1 MSKALHREGSKHR
14 KRSNMNG
21 RLTDLARLG
30 ILDGGDQGTELVAH
44 GLCGDASGRG
54 LEVDVGCAAD
64 AGGGVGAGREAAVG
78 GCGHLWDEGLDGAR
92 RCR

>member
-44 GLCGDASGRG
+44 GLGGDAGGGG
-54 LEVDVGCAAD
+54 LEIDMGRAAD
-64 AGGGVGAGREAAVG
+64 AGVEGIALGHEGVHAGEREG
-78 GCGHLWDEGLDGAR
+78 
-92 RCR
+92 